1 MNRAKQ
7 LISLASS
14 CTMAILTGIKIWAD
28 YRKHATH
35 GKHSQRCDCFSQCL
49 PCATEAIRAG
59 ASGLKSHD

>member
-1 MNRAKQ
+1 
-7 LISLASS
+7 
-14 CTMAILTGIKIWAD
+14 MAILTGIKIWAD